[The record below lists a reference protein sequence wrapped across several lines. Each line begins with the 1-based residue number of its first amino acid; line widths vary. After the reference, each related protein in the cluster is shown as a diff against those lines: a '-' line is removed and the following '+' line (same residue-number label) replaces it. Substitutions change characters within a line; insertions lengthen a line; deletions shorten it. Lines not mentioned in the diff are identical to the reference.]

1 MRRTLASSSSAPS
14 RSNGVTIAVRMPP
27 MKPTSLSSVRLGA
40 PYRARRTSG
49 TAAANGRIPCRK
61 MQTERDYSHRTTVE
75 KLGVV
80 PAQRV
85 EIAGDVGP
93 GLRRDVK
100 EALGRGLVRSGELD
114 GAIVLVESEDEAKEA
129 LVRYRARLRDTGY
142 LWIITRKRGHERY
155 LNQMALV
162 PHAKRLGLIDNKTC
176 SIDDERSGIR
186 FVVHRRR
193 EEIDQVVAGDRLETH
208 VVAEEQTAR
217 LTRREERDRRIV
229 LIERPVE
236 MLLRL
241 P

>member
-1 MRRTLASSSSAPS
+1 
-14 RSNGVTIAVRMPP
+14 
-27 MKPTSLSSVRLGA
+27 
-40 PYRARRTSG
+40 
-49 TAAANGRIPCRK
+49 

-85 EIAGDVGP
+85 EVSGDVGA

-142 LWIITRKRGHERY
+142 LWMITRKRGHERY
-155 LNQMALV
+155 LNQMAIV
-162 PHAKRLGLIDNKTC
+162 PHARRVGLIDNKTC

-186 FVVHRRR
+186 FVVPRTLRGNGR
-193 EEIDQVVAGDRLETH
+193 K
-208 VVAEEQTAR
+208 TAA
-217 LTRREERDRRIV
+217 
-229 LIERPVE
+229 
-236 MLLRL
+236 
-241 P
+241 